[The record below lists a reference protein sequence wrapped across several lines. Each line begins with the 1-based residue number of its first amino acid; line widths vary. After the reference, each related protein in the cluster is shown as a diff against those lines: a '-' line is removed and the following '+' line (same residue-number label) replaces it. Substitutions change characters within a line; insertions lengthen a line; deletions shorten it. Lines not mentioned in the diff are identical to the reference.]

1 MLHIMTYMCISL
13 RRIAII
19 TLAIF
24 FVRTVTTTYASTWTN
39 SKLHREDF
47 IGMGKFE
54 VTTQVQG
61 HRQGHPV
68 SHQGQI
74 ILEVIQG
81 HFKVKFKNC

>member
-1 MLHIMTYMCISL
+1 
-13 RRIAII
+13 
-19 TLAIF
+19 
-24 FVRTVTTTYASTWTN
+24 
-39 SKLHREDF
+39 
-47 IGMGKFE
+47 MGKFE